1 MNTVHPWPVDPSLLP
16 VLEALLR
23 ERSVTRAAER
33 LKLTQSSVSH
43 ALARLREA
51 LGDPLFVRSGR
62 ELAPTPRAEALAPA
76 VISALDALRG
86 ALTVGAR
93 FDPETTQRKFV
104 LASPDVFAALLPPLL
119 TRFEREAPKAKL
131 EARSSAEIDAQRAL
145 SEGSV
150 DVVLGP
156 ARDVSSGSVRSIVG
170 SASWCVLAREGHP
183 ALSKRDKLT
192 IESWTQHG
200 HIQVRTSAGPSFIG
214 TQLASKKIARRVAFV
229 APSFLVAPMI
239 AAQTDWF
246 FTAPAVLVRPWAP
259 ALGLRV
265 LDPPVA
271 LDPLPVAL
279 YWNERVDSDPAHRWF
294 RRAILAVIEDALR
307 GERPSKRASRVSRG

>member
-1 MNTVHPWPVDPSLLP
+1 MDPSLLP

-43 ALARLREA
+43 SLAKLRES
-51 LGDPLFVRSGR
+51 LGDPLFVRVGR
-62 ELAPTPRAEALAPA
+62 ELAPTPRAEALAPS
-76 VISALDALRG
+76 VIAALDALRTAFSAG
-86 ALTVGAR
+86 AHFDAKTSAR
-93 FDPETTQRKFV
+93 RFV

-119 TRFEREAPKAKL
+119 KRFETEAPKAKL
-131 EARSSAEIDAQRAL
+131 EARSSNELDVGRAL
-145 SEGSV
+145 EEGSI

-156 ARDVSSGSVRSIVG
+156 ARDVTAGSVRSIVG
-170 SASWCVLAREGHP
+170 SATWCVLAREGHP
-183 ALSKRDKLT
+183 ALAKRDKLT
-192 IESWTQHG
+192 VETWTQYG
-200 HIQVRTSAGPSFIG
+200 HIQVRTTPGPSFIG
-214 TQLASKKIARRVAFV
+214 GQLASKKIARRVAFV

-246 FTAPAVLVRPWAP
+246 FTAPTVLVRPWAS

-265 LDPPVA
+265 LDPPIA

-279 YWNERVDSDPAHRWF
+279 YWNERVDADPAHRWF
-294 RRAILAVIEDALR
+294 RRAMLSVIEDVLR
-307 GERPSKRASRVSRG
+307 GPRSSKRGSSRAQR